1 MAMTG
6 GTVGKSL
13 YVTLLPE
20 PMLLNQRVVIIRNM
34 YMNKNYMNYVITTP
48 HIKSVINEK
57 KNSTNDNISM
67 KDIYNFLIPVPPIEE
82 QERIVKTIKL
92 AFNEIKG

>member
-1 MAMTG
+1 MDFNIE
-6 GTVGKSL
+6 SI
-13 YVTLLPE
+13 LL
-20 PMLLNQRVVIIRNM
+20 LVFSNDRFG
-34 YMNKNYMNYVITTP
+34 
-48 HIKSVINEK
+48 INEK